1 MTSISWNATED
12 GEARPIAIFRGEDGD
27 VRTIYVNI
35 LKDEYGA
42 PLPAEIQYGTASGSS
57 FVRVDGRGK
66 FEVLPNIS
74 PTGRDV
80 ILVMGK
86 SGTGKSYF
94 LRAFAAN
101 YRKLYRGRDVFL
113 LSGLDKDATLDALP
127 GLNRIDRTKLASDKP
142 ERIEPWRD
150 SLVLVDDVETLPKD
164 EAEAADK
171 LQSTAITQGRHE
183 HVSYLRAMHPV
194 VGKLPKADT
203 LMVAESDGIV
213 VYPGT
218 SDKSYIYLLARVGI
232 SEAAARRILAVKD
245 SRWVYVHHTPPRFT
259 VSEFEV
265 RLF

>member
-1 MTSISWNATED
+1 M
-12 GEARPIAIFRGEDGD
+12 
-27 VRTIYVNI
+27 
-35 LKDEYGA
+35 
-42 PLPAEIQYGTASGSS
+42 PAEIQYGTSSGNSV
-57 FVRVDGRGK
+57 VRVEGRGK

-74 PTGRDV
+74 EAGRDV

-94 LRAFAAN
+94 MRTFAAN
-101 YRKLYRGRDVFL
+101 YQKLYPRREVFL
-113 LSGLDKDATLDALP
+113 LSGLDRDATLDSLA
-127 GLNRIDRTKLASDKP
+127 GVNRIDRTKLASDKP
-142 ERIEPWRD
+142 ERIEPWRN
-150 SLVLVDDVETLPKD
+150 SLVLVDDVETLQKD

-194 VGKLPKADT
+194 VGKLPKPDT

-218 SDKSYIYLLARVGI
+218 SDKSYVYLLARVGV
-232 SEAAARRILAVKD
+232 SEAAARRILSVKD

>member
-1 MTSISWNATED
+1 M
-12 GEARPIAIFRGEDGD
+12 
-27 VRTIYVNI
+27 
-35 LKDEYGA
+35 
-42 PLPAEIQYGTASGSS
+42 PADIQYGTSAGDSAI
-57 FVRVDGRGK
+57 RVDGRGK
-66 FEVLPNIS
+66 FEVLPNVS

-86 SGTGKSYF
+86 SGTGKSHF
-94 LRAFAAN
+94 LRAFAHN
-101 YRKLYRGRDVFL
+101 YMRMYRSREVFL
-113 LSGLDKDATLDALP
+113 LSGLDRDATLDALS
-127 GLNRIDRTKLASDKP
+127 GLNRIDRTKLSSDKP
-142 ERIEPWRD
+142 EKIEPWRD
-150 SLVLVDDVETLPKD
+150 SLVLVDDIETLPKD

-183 HVSYLRAMHPV
+183 HVSYVRAMHPV

-232 SEAAARRILAVKD
+232 AESAARRILSTKD